1 MYIYVYMYI
10 YMYIFTHIHIVHTTS
25 ADSNTK
31 RQKVGCPST
40 SGYGRSQTAAGT
52 WGGWGSGLSL
62 QIGRGSRVC
71 GSTHSRKEV
80 REGLGG
86 DAEQTGREHVLRGGE

>member
-1 MYIYVYMYI
+1 
-10 YMYIFTHIHIVHTTS
+10 MYIFTHIHIVHTTS

-52 WGGWGSGLSL
+52 WGGWGSKLSL
-62 QIGRGSRVC
+62 QISCGSGVC
-71 GSTHSRKEV
+71 GSTNSRKEV